1 MRPLRV
7 AIVAPSL
14 GILGG
19 HAVQADRLIRAWH
32 DDPEVDAWLVPINP
46 PPPLLLGWAARV
58 KYCRTLATELTYLP
72 LLARELARADV
83 VHVFS
88 ASYTSFLLAPLPA
101 MMVARSIGRPVV
113 LNYRSGEA
121 LDHLKRSAIARRAI
135 AGADANV
142 VPSPFLVEVFEH
154 CGIGATVIPNLVDLE
169 RFRFRTRDPLQ
180 PRLLSTRN
188 LAYPYNVGCTLRAFR
203 IVQRERPDA
212 ALTLVG
218 SGADEPALRRLAAD
232 LGLRRVTF
240 AGRVAPEAIADYY
253 AASDIYIQSPDI
265 DNMPTSV
272 IEAFASGLPV
282 VSTRAGGVPVLIEDG
297 EQGLLAPLDDHE
309 ALAAQILRLLAEPD
323 LGRRLAR
330 NAREAC
336 QAYAW
341 PAVRDEWLRAYRGV
355 LSRYA
360 ERRPAS
366 VLDPAAGRSIRLEP
380 NRTGSE
386 AASAEK

>member
-121 LDHLKRSAIARRAI
+121 RDHLKRSAIARRAI
-135 AGADANV
+135 ASADANV

-169 RFRFRTRDPLQ
+169 RFRFRSCDPLQ

-188 LAYPYNVGCTLRAFR
+188 LAYPYNVACTLRAFR

-240 AGRVAPEAIADYY
+240 AGRVAPEAVADYY
-253 AASDIYIQSPDI
+253 AASDIYVQSPDI

-282 VSTRAGGVPVLIEDG
+282 VSTRAGGVPVLIQDG

-309 ALAAQILRLLAEPD
+309 ALAAQILRLLAEPG
-323 LGRRLAR
+323 LGCRLAR
-330 NAREAC
+330 NARRAC

-341 PAVRDEWLRAYRGV
+341 PAVRDQWLRAYRGV

-360 ERRPAS
+360 ERGPAS

-380 NRTGSE
+380 NPTGSE